1 MARQTNETAKD
12 RPASGRMPSVRPLTA
27 RPFFLVLKV
36 LWPVGAAAASGLLVY
51 AIAHRSRP
59 APNASIA
66 LAPIAAV
73 QTMPIAF
80 AVTKPRDQ
88 GTPAAAPK
96 GMVWIPGGE
105 FSMGC
110 VDPRDLPHGGHDA
123 MPDARPIHRVY
134 VDRFWM
140 DQSEVTNDQFAAF
153 VRATSYVTVAERTP
167 TAAEFPGAPAENLV
181 AGSVVFSPPPE
192 PVALDDHYRWWS
204 YVPGA
209 NWRHPQGPAHHHRR
223 ARQLP
228 RRAGRLRGCRGL
240 CPLGRQAAA
249 NRSRV
254 GIRRPRRRGRP
265 AIPGAMSFAPAASGW
280 PISGKGGFRCAIR
293 PKTDLPAS
301 PPSASSRP
309 MDMGSSIW
317 PATSGSG
324 APTGIARC
332 YAEQPEA
339 RLPKSSGAGKQL

>member
-80 AVTKPRDQ
+80 AATKARDQ
-88 GTPAAAPK
+88 GAPAAAPK

-153 VRATSYVTVAERTP
+153 VRATSYVTVAEHTP
-167 TAAEFPGAPAENLV
+167 TAAEFPGSTAETSSPAPWCFRRRPNQSRSTIIT
-181 AGSVVFSPPPE
+181 AGGATCRERTGVIHRFLPPPSKGTAIA
-192 PVALDDHYRWWS
+192 PSCRSLTRM
-204 YVPGA
+204 
-209 NWRHPQGPAHHHRR
+209 
-223 ARQLP
+223 P
-228 RRAGRLRGCRGL
+228 RLM
-240 CPLGRQAAA
+240 PLGRQAAA

-265 AIPGAMSFAPAASGW
+265 AYSWGDELCPGGKWMANIWQGRFPMRDTAQNGFAGIA
-280 PISGKGGFRCAIR
+280 
-293 PKTDLPAS
+293 
-301 PPSASSRP
+301 PSASSRP

-324 APTGIARC
+324 APTGIALTPTPNSRN
-332 YAEQPEA
+332 